1 MANSKDE
8 LLRDIISIVYYISL
22 LFPPACLI
30 DTFKKMMYILGTKAL
45 APETPVYNI
54 DNNCIGL
61 NLLIFSVSGV
71 VYLIICILIDYRVFN
86 AIFDRLFNKK
96 VKFPTRSII
105 DDDIQAENDKV
116 NRMTESEIA
125 NSNLV
130 VKNLSKFYGNFLAVN
145 QLCLAIEPAEC
156 FGLLGIN
163 GAGKQLILIR

>member
-1 MANSKDE
+1 MANPKDE
-8 LLRDIISIVYYISL
+8 LLRDTLSLVYYISL
-22 LFPPACLI
+22 LFPPANLI
-30 DTFKKMMYILGTKAL
+30 DTFKKMMYILSALAL
-45 APETPVYNI
+45 APATPVYNI
-54 DNNCIGL
+54 DNDGIGL
-61 NLLIFSVSGV
+61 NLVMFAVSGV
-71 VYLIICILIDYRVFN
+71 VYLTICILIDYRVLKS
-86 AIFDRLFNKK
+86 IFDRLFNKK

-116 NRMTESEIA
+116 NLMTESEIA

-163 GAGKQLILIR
+163 GAGKQLLLIQ